1 MNNLRRRPLGL
12 ALTEVF
18 VSVTLAR
25 VRRQARSIQHRARR
39 RSKPR
44 WSPQNWRPR
53 AIIDDYMR
61 MEALRVIKI
70 KANP

>member
-39 RSKPR
+39 RSK
-44 WSPQNWRPR
+44 RPR
-53 AIIDDYMR
+53 DYMR

>member
-25 VRRQARSIQHRARR
+25 VRRQARSIKHRARR
-39 RSKPR
+39 RSK
-44 WSPQNWRPR
+44 RPR